1 MALYPKCLLR
11 VAEPLRNLVV
21 APRSLAGKP
30 DVEAAAT
37 KPQED
42 GLGGGVLSSFLSNE
56 GIEVVEVLLPTRAQ
70 AGILLLLAGAPA
82 GVLLLPAGAPAG
94 LLPEEVH
101 ELLPIPIL
109 YIGNKAIRR
118 NIPPQ
123 SKWW

>member
-1 MALYPKCLLR
+1 VALYPKCLLR

-21 APRSLAGKP
+21 ALRSLVGKP

-42 GLGGGVLSSFLSNE
+42 GLGGGVLSSFLGDE
-56 GIEVVEVLLPTRAQ
+56 GVEVAEVLLPARAQ
-70 AGILLLLAGAPA
+70 A

-94 LLPEEVH
+94 ALLLPAGVPAGVLPEEVH
-101 ELLPIPIL
+101 ELLPFPIS
-109 YIGNKAIRR
+109 YIGDKAIRR

>member
-1 MALYPKCLLR
+1 
-11 VAEPLRNLVV
+11 
-21 APRSLAGKP
+21 LAGKP

-42 GLGGGVLSSFLSNE
+42 GLGGGVLLPFLGNE
-56 GIEVVEVLLPTRAQ
+56 GVEVVEVLLPARVQ
-70 AGILLLLAGAPA
+70 A

-94 LLPEEVH
+94 ILLLPAGAPAGILPEEFH
-101 ELLPIPIL
+101 ELLPILIS